1 MINKIVKK
9 YNNSVPLLMTIV
21 ILSWGTFAALS
32 KLSLSRIDE
41 YQAQFFM
48 FFWATI
54 GMNIMFLLN
63 RGFEKL
69 AQLKREVIGKLILI
83 AVPSFLYYLFY
94 LYALNEISASE
105 ASILNYT
112 FPIFIVIFA
121 VLINGER
128 LNKYNIISILV
139 GFIGVIIILTNGNM
153 LDFKLSNIKGDL
165 YAVIG
170 AVCWAVFSNLGKKV
184 DVNPMVSNYVYTTV
198 CFILSAILVL
208 LKSSFILPGVI
219 AMSGSAFIGLSNIVI
234 GYYLWFRVLKIAS
247 TTLVASMS
255 FITPFVTLFF
265 ISLLIGESIQTGHII
280 GLIVILLGTAIQLI
294 KPQMKVTVLESR
306 QLALI
311 GIKHYNFLLTI
322 DKVSTIIL
330 VKRLSC

>member
-1 MINKIVKK
+1 MINRIVNK
-9 YNNSVPLLMTIV
+9 YNTNIPILMTIV
-21 ILSWGTFAALS
+21 VLSWGTFAALS

-41 YQAQFFM
+41 YQAQFLM
-48 FFWATI
+48 FLWAAV
-54 GMNIMFLLN
+54 GLNIMFLFN
-63 RGFEKL
+63 GGFKKL
-69 AQLKREVIGKLILI
+69 AQLKRHVIGKLILI

-128 LNKYNIISILV
+128 LNRYNIISILV
-139 GFIGVIIILTNGNM
+139 GFIGVIIILTNGNI

-170 AVCWAVFSNLGKKV
+170 AVCWAVFSNFGKKIDV
-184 DVNPMVSNYVYTTV
+184 DPMVSNYVYTTV
-198 CFILSAILVL
+198 CFILSTILVVV
-208 LKSSFILPGVI
+208 KSSIILPDII

-234 GYYLWFRVLKIAS
+234 GYYLWFKVLKLAS

-265 ISLLIGESIQTGHII
+265 ISFLLRESIQIGHVI
-280 GLIVILLGTAIQLI
+280 GLVVILLGTAIQLI
-294 KPQMKVTVLESR
+294 KPQMKVAVLEVGS
-306 QLALI
+306 
-311 GIKHYNFLLTI
+311 KH
-322 DKVSTIIL
+322 
-330 VKRLSC
+330 